1 MSKLF
6 TRQLNCHLH
15 ETLSRL

>member
-6 TRQLNCHLH
+6 R
-15 ETLSRL
+15 RYFIGF

>member
-6 TRQLNCHLH
+6 
-15 ETLSRL
+15 

>member
-6 TRQLNCHLH
+6 NNQ
-15 ETLSRL
+15 S

>member
-6 TRQLNCHLH
+6 T
-15 ETLSRL
+15 